1 MNGFASFFKGCRFKS
16 TIVDG
21 YSVVL
26 LHTKGMCRQSG
37 QNVVDSRGAAENL
50 YFKSVTKIV
59 TQERASNV

>member
-26 LHTKGMCRQSG
+26 LYTKVLCRQSG
-37 QNVVDSRGAAENL
+37 QNVVDSRGAAENF
-50 YFKSVTKIV
+50 YFESVTEIV
-59 TQERASNV
+59 TQERASVV